1 MYCTALHSAFC
12 PAIGTASVGAKA
24 HALGCPGLPCLER
37 TLVSCCFAR
46 LAARCGALRRPG
58 RQADRPLLA
67 LRRAPLPPPCPGPP
81 VLDHSPGTR
90 NGTLEV
96 LPFSASGLSV
106 CLPACLSLLRD
117 SLTCSASHRSA
128 AQRSA
133 ARAAWAQQPEAKQ
146 SQGLITQSAHANQA
160 ASGGCL
166 SSVQRAPGNACSIST
181 PLAPRDSPGPCRFH
195 GLERP
200 SMTRSARIATAQLLQ
215 WRRA

>member
-46 LAARCGALRRPG
+46 PAARCGALRRPG

-128 AQRSA
+128 ASEM
-133 ARAAWAQQPEAKQ
+133 QPAPLGHS
-146 SQGLITQSAHANQA
+146 SQKRNSRRDSSLSQPTPTRQPAEA
-160 ASGGCL
+160 AS
-166 SSVQRAPGNACSIST
+166 
-181 PLAPRDSPGPCRFH
+181 
-195 GLERP
+195 RP
-200 SMTRSARIATAQLLQ
+200 SKERRAMPAAYRPPSPHATAQDLVVSMD
-215 WRRA
+215 WSVRP